1 LQLFPYPVEML
12 WNSSFSLVT
21 IPTAFPCLLHA
32 VPYTVCRTTP
42 QLPATAL
49 AKDSTSQQQLP
60 VSCDAIMFLYKVGG
74 GEKRVSVS
82 ECSPGKFHSFIRCPV
97 LCRMVWA
104 KWVCLFK
111 VQKPFEPQEIPEM
124 PEPWASLPHSKEN
137 NLLHPLLCS
146 ADCCIHRIF
155 RVSGP
160 SSSRFDSAGIRRK
173 QKSQTTHWLAYTTVP
188 FSSLNPASL
197 LPSLQPTDKNTLLQ
211 VRAVCE
217 VDGELVNPSSS
228 PRQWRI

>member
-1 LQLFPYPVEML
+1 MLVECLKNNLPLPLKTPWFIWKHFYFLTAKKKVLRGARRQRCSLLEKQLPLRFTQCGARAKRSNINLQLFPYPVEML

-49 AKDSTSQQQLP
+49 AKDSTSQQRLS

-82 ECSPGKFHSFIRCPV
+82 ECSPGKFHSFIRCLV

-124 PEPWASLPHSKEN
+124 PEPRASLPHSKEN
-137 NLLHPLLCS
+137 NLPHPLLCS
-146 ADCCIHRIF
+146 
-155 RVSGP
+155 GW
-160 SSSRFDSAGIRRK
+160 
-173 QKSQTTHWLAYTTVP
+173 WLHP
-188 FSSLNPASL
+188 QNF
-197 LPSLQPTDKNTLLQ
+197 
-211 VRAVCE
+211 
-217 VDGELVNPSSS
+217 
-228 PRQWRI
+228 

>member
-1 LQLFPYPVEML
+1 MQLFPYPVEML

-82 ECSPGKFHSFIRCPV
+82 ECFALSTAGHLERCISSKLWEV
-97 LCRMVWA
+97 NL
-104 KWVCLFK
+104 
-111 VQKPFEPQEIPEM
+111 M
-124 PEPWASLPHSKEN
+124 PTISEAF
-137 NLLHPLLCS
+137 
-146 ADCCIHRIF
+146 A
-155 RVSGP
+155 
-160 SSSRFDSAGIRRK
+160 
-173 QKSQTTHWLAYTTVP
+173 
-188 FSSLNPASL
+188 
-197 LPSLQPTDKNTLLQ
+197 
-211 VRAVCE
+211 
-217 VDGELVNPSSS
+217 
-228 PRQWRI
+228 